1 MEEFI
6 RSIPAAASSPYALAA
21 YAIAAVIFLFAGAR
35 LRLAK
40 LLLEKIDTIPP
51 EERRRT
57 VEIATGTV
65 LPTHI
70 SPEQWIRNNR
80 LRWAFLL
87 AASILIVILVTAIV
101 AIVNPSRKEFDKLG
115 ATIEDGNQQVKLDLW
130 RNRYGIGQVSG
141 SAWITIDL
149 PDGKSA
155 DGLTTWLNRVE
166 KRYRALKASNAV
178 LDNVWLGSDDMKGTE
193 YLEINALT
201 SPKKNL
207 DLMPIGEGEKFVDEL
222 LFNSH
227 YFLLATSGEKCGLL
241 LSPLSFDAKASSVK
255 IYFDSATKRPNKV
268 EGHAEGAG
276 IFLPVPG
283 QFTNWVDFYGATLI
297 AKQRFL
303 TNPLPEAFNLVEYKS
318 IDFNAEDNQWNKS
331 ATLATYTGADLF
343 TDKRR
348 SLIVKNADWKTLGK
362 LPRDYPGKRLPLH
375 GPAPARW

>member
-6 RSIPAAASSPYALAA
+6 RSIPAAASSPYALTA

-40 LLLEKIDTIPP
+40 ALLAKIDAIPP
-51 EERRRT
+51 EERRRA

-87 AASILIVILVTAIV
+87 AVSILIVILVTAVV
-101 AIVNPSRKEFDKLG
+101 AIANPSGRELDKLG
-115 ATIEDGNQQVKLDLW
+115 STIEDSSQQVKLDLW
-130 RNRYGIGQVSG
+130 RSRYEIGQVSG

-149 PDGKSA
+149 SDGKSTA
-155 DGLTTWLNRVE
+155 GLTSWLDRVE
-166 KRYRALKASNAV
+166 KRYKVLRASNVV
-178 LDNVWLGSDDMKGTE
+178 LDTAWLGSDVKGDE
-193 YLEINALT
+193 YLEINPHT

-207 DLMPIGEGEKFVDEL
+207 DLIPRGEGEKFVGEL

-227 YFLLATSGEKCGLL
+227 YFLLATGGEKRGLL
-241 LSPLSFDAKASSVK
+241 LSPLDFSAEATSVK
-255 IYFDSATKRPNKV
+255 IYFDAATRKPNKI
-268 EGHAEGAG
+268 EGFAEGAG
-276 IFLPVPG
+276 TFLPVPG

-297 AKQRFL
+297 ARQRFSVQ
-303 TNPLPEAFNLVEYKS
+303 PPPETFNLIEYKS
-318 IDFNAEDNQWNKS
+318 IVFEARDNHWNKS
-331 ATLATYTGADLF
+331 ATFAPYTGADLF
-343 TDKRR
+343 TDERR
-348 SLIVKNADWKTLGK
+348 SLIVKNADWRTLGK

-375 GPAPARW
+375 GPAPERW